1 MARIRCNKI
10 EAGLR
15 SSEVVA
21 RFKDYRGR
29 EHFIRVEED
38 FLTKEDETYFLPI
51 GVVQVD
57 IPHQAALIELPHE
70 AETGANRIWVKQEQ
84 LDEPIEALA

>member
-1 MARIRCNKI
+1 MAKIRCEKI
-10 EAGLR
+10 EEGLR

-21 RFKDYRGR
+21 HFMDYRGR

-38 FLTKEDETYFLPI
+38 FLSKDGATYFLPI

-70 AETGANRIWVKQEQ
+70 AETGANRIWVKQAQ
-84 LDEPIEALA
+84 LDESIEALA